1 MPSFIEDKLVVITGG
16 ASGVGF
22 AIGKKIAELGGNVVL
37 TDIESQQLEKAVAEL
52 ELHGLKASTYVA
64 DVSSYESMQDL
75 ASKIEKEH
83 GSVDYLFNNAGVAP
97 AELLP
102 IWETKPNDWSWA
114 YGVNIMG
121 VIHGIQAFLPN
132 MLASGK
138 AAHVI
143 NTCSGNGAFINL
155 PSTPI
160 YTSSKAAV
168 ASITEV
174 LKHQLAQMQ
183 SLIKVS
189 ILFPGPHTVRTNL
202 FTAERNRPETLAR
215 DVNAPEHPIKSVEDM
230 VEMMKSMGV
239 EMETTSPEEVAEF
252 CVSELEKGNYW
263 INPYNEKS
271 DGAFKERVESILSRS
286 DLGIPNIF

>member
-1 MPSFIEDKLVVITGG
+1 MPSIFQDKVVVITGG

-22 AIGKKIAELGGNVVL
+22 AIGKKIAELQGKVIL
-37 TDIESQQLEKAVAEL
+37 ADIEESQLDKALTEL
-52 ELHGLKASTYVA
+52 KLHHLSAHSYVA
-64 DVSSYESMQDL
+64 DVSKFDSMQNL
-75 ASKIEKEH
+75 ANSIEADH
-83 GSVDYLFNNAGVAP
+83 GPVDFLFNNAGVAP

-102 IWETKPNDWSWA
+102 IWETKPNDWQWA
-114 YGVNIMG
+114 YGVNVMG
-121 VIHGIQAFLPN
+121 VIHGIQAFVPK
-132 MLASGK
+132 MLAAGK
-138 AAHVI
+138 DARII

-183 SLIKVS
+183 SSIKVS

-215 DVNAPEHPIKSVEDM
+215 DSNAPDHPIKSVEDM
-230 VEMMKSMGV
+230 VDMMKSMGI
-239 EMETTSPEEVAEF
+239 EMETTSPEEVADF
-252 CVSELEKGNYW
+252 CVSELEKGSYW
-263 INPYNEKS
+263 INPYNAKS
-271 DGAFKERVESILSRS
+271 EGAFKERVESILSRS